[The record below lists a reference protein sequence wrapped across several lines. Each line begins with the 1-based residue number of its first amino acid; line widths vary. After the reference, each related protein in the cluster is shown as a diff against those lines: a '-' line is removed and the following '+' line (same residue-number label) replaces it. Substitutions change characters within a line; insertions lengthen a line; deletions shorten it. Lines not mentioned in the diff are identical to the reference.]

1 MNTYSTLNTKFMLEM
16 NQELEPGKNYFV
28 QGWQQWDGL

>member
-16 NQELEPGKNYFV
+16 NQELESGKNYFV
-28 QGWQQWDGL
+28 QGWQQWGGL